1 MFSTEN
7 DPEGEQHR
15 VEDSL
20 SDVSKQQHPG
30 PVEANREPLHWNVD
44 ERHGDSQSK
53 DHSVK
58 IKVQE

>member
-30 PVEANREPLHWNVD
+30 PVEANREPFHWNID
-44 ERHGDSQSK
+44 KRHGDAQSK
-53 DHSVK
+53 DHSEK
-58 IKVQE
+58 KNKNI